1 MTAYQI
7 EKAVGHEECC
17 GHFSL
22 PENTIMNSSELERN
36 VCLHSSST
44 ARSAGSQVGDF
55 ALMETIKSSLGGTM
69 IGAVSIL
76 ALVSMFCLDP
86 SSKKSNFRV
95 GLLQGF
101 AAGCM
106 LFLSTFH
113 LLLESVEVV
122 GEQAALHCFFGGI
135 LLFVLFEALLSALE
149 NKYSEGSKTSAMTLI
164 AMALHSIPE
173 GITVYLAVFAAMS
186 SKSTAS
192 ALQILLAN
200 GMHKIPE
207 GMALAIS
214 IYAST
219 KGSIFQALT
228 GTLSCALAEPI
239 SLILLSPYLTAAASL
254 LSNEI
259 LAQGIA
265 AVAGFIFSISLFEL
279 LPSSVKGTKDFSVS
293 NISLVLG
300 MASYHAAMQMIEI

>member
-1 MTAYQI
+1 
-7 EKAVGHEECC
+7 
-17 GHFSL
+17 
-22 PENTIMNSSELERN
+22 
-36 VCLHSSST
+36 
-44 ARSAGSQVGDF
+44 
-55 ALMETIKSSLGGTM
+55 M

-76 ALVSMFCLDP
+76 ALVSMFSLDP
-86 SSKKSNFRV
+86 SSKRSNFRV

-101 AAGCM
+101 ASGCM

-122 GEQAALHCFFGGI
+122 GEQALHCFFLGI
-135 LLFVLFEALLSALE
+135 LLFGLFETLLSPLE
-149 NKYSEGSKTSAMTLI
+149 NKGCSEGSKTSAMTLI

-186 SKSTAS
+186 SKSPAS

-228 GTLSCALAEPI
+228 GTLSCAIVEPLA
-239 SLILLSPYLTAAASL
+239 LILLSPYLIAAASL
-254 LSNEI
+254 LSDEI

-265 AVAGFIFSISLFEL
+265 TVAGFIFSISLFEM
-279 LPSSVKGTKDFSVS
+279 LPSSVEGTKDFSVS
-293 NISLVLG
+293 NTSLVLG
-300 MASYHAAMQMIEI
+300 MASCHAAIKMIES